1 MITRYSRPEMRA
13 IWTDEN
19 KLKLWLQIEL
29 LASEALV
36 KEGVVP
42 KKDFKRIKA
51 GCDKW
56 FADLPGLVARQREL
70 EKTLNHDVIGF
81 TTAVAEMIDSGSAP
95 ASGAVADA
103 LVGNTGDA
111 HAWSKVQKPSAR
123 ARTAAAGAAALP
135 SPSRWFHFG
144 LTSSDVGDTCYAVQ
158 MQQSA
163 DILIADVKVLLPV
176 IARRAKEHKFTP
188 CMGRSHGIHGE
199 PTTFGLKMALMHD
212 EFTRALRRL
221 QTVRDV
227 VGVGKISGAVG
238 TSAHL
243 SPRVEAYVCK
253 KLGLRPAP
261 IATQVVQRDIHAEFQ
276 LAMALVGAS
285 IERWAVEFRHLQR
298 TEVLEAE
305 EPFTKGQKGSSA
317 MPHKRNP
324 ITWERLTGLARVLR
338 GNAVAALENVA
349 LWHERDISHSSV
361 ERIIFPDSCTL
372 LDYMFGLLTR
382 LMDGLVA
389 YPANM
394 KKNLGLSLG
403 MWNSQTVLLA
413 LIKKGLT
420 REAAYKLV
428 QDAAMKT
435 WEVKHA
441 GRDDADFVE
450 VLKATPE
457 VAKHFKK
464 GELEALCSLDFHFK
478 EVNNRFKKLE
488 L

>member
-19 KLKLWLQIEL
+19 KLRLWLQIEL

-36 KEGVVP
+36 RERVVP
-42 KKDFKRIKA
+42 RTDFAKMKRGA
-51 GCDKW
+51 DKW
-56 FADLPGLVARQREL
+56 FANLPGLVVRQKEL

-81 TTAVAEMIDSGSAP
+81 TTAVAEKIND
-95 ASGAVADA
+95 
-103 LVGNTGDA
+103 
-111 HAWSKVQKPSAR
+111 R
-123 ARTAAAGAAALP
+123 A
-135 SPSRWFHFG
+135 SRWFHFG
-144 LTSSDVGDTCYAVQ
+144 LTSSDVVDTTFAVQ
-158 MQQSA
+158 MVQSA
-163 DILIADVKVLLPV
+163 DLLIADARMLRKS
-176 IARRAKEHKFTP
+176 IAKQARQYKFTP
-188 CMGRSHGIHGE
+188 SIGRSHGIHAE
-199 PTTFGLKMALMHD
+199 PTTFGLKLALMYD
-212 EFTRALRRL
+212 EFGRALERL
-221 QTVRDV
+221 ERVRETAA
-227 VGVGKISGAVG
+227 VGKLSGAVG

-243 SPRVEAYVCK
+243 APRVEATVCK
-253 KLGLRPAP
+253 QLGLRPAP
-261 IATQVVQRDIHAEFQ
+261 IATQVIQRDIHAEFMTT
-276 LAMALVGAS
+276 LALVGAS
-285 IERWAVEFRHLQR
+285 MERWAVEFRHLQR

-372 LDYMFGLLTR
+372 LDYMFGLLIR
-382 LMDGLVA
+382 LMDGLAV
-389 YPANM
+389 YPENM

-420 REAAYKLV
+420 REQAYQLV

-441 GRDDADFVE
+441 GRDDADFVK
-450 VLKATPE
+450 VLKADPA
-457 VAKHFKK
+457 VAKHFKT
-464 GELEALCSLDFHFK
+464 GELEKLCSLDFHFK
-478 EVNNRFKKLE
+478 EVKNRFKKLG

>member
-1 MITRYSRPEMRA
+1 MITRYSRPQMRA

-19 KLKLWLQIEL
+19 KLRLWLQIEL
-29 LASEALV
+29 LAGEALV
-36 KEGVVP
+36 QEGVVP
-42 KKDFKRIKA
+42 HADFAKIKRGA
-51 GCDKW
+51 ERW
-56 FADLPGLVARQREL
+56 FADLPGLVTRQKEL

-81 TTAVAEMIDSGSAP
+81 TTAVAEKIHD
-95 ASGAVADA
+95 
-103 LVGNTGDA
+103 
-111 HAWSKVQKPSAR
+111 R
-123 ARTAAAGAAALP
+123 A
-135 SPSRWFHFG
+135 SRWFHFG
-144 LTSSDVGDTCYAVQ
+144 LTSSDIIDTAFAVQ
-158 MQQSA
+158 MKQSA
-163 DILIADVKVLLPV
+163 DILIADVKTLRTA
-176 IARRAKEHKFTP
+176 IARQARRYKFTP
-188 CMGRSHGIHGE
+188 CIGRSHGIHAE
-199 PTTFGLKMALMHD
+199 PTTFGLKLALMYD
-212 EFTRALRRL
+212 EFGRARARL
-221 QTVRDV
+221 EHVRETVA
-227 VGVGKISGAVG
+227 VGKLSGAVG

-253 KLGLRPAP
+253 KLGLRSAP
-261 IATQVVQRDIHAEFQ
+261 IATQVVQRDIHAEFMTT
-276 LAMALVGAS
+276 LALVGAS

-338 GNAVAALENVA
+338 GNAIAALENVA

-361 ERIIFPDSCTL
+361 ERIIFPDSCSL
-372 LDYMFGLLTR
+372 LDYMFGLLTC
-382 LMDGLVA
+382 LMDGLAV
-389 YPANM
+389 YPENM
-394 KKNLGLSLG
+394 KRNLGLSLG

-450 VLKATPE
+450 QLKSDPA
-457 VAKHFKK
+457 VAKHFKP
-464 GELEALCSLDFHFK
+464 GELERLCSLDFHFK
-478 EVNNRFKKLE
+478 EVNSRFRKLG

>member
-1 MITRYSRPEMRA
+1 MILRYSRPEMRA

-19 KLKLWLQIEL
+19 KLRIWLQIEL

-36 KEGVVP
+36 KEGIVP
-42 KKDFKRIKA
+42 KADFAKMKRGAAK
-51 GCDKW
+51 C
-56 FADLPGLVARQREL
+56 FADTKALTERAKEL

-81 TTAVAEMIDSGSAP
+81 TTAVAEQIND
-95 ASGAVADA
+95 
-103 LVGNTGDA
+103 
-111 HAWSKVQKPSAR
+111 R
-123 ARTAAAGAAALP
+123 A
-135 SPSRWFHFG
+135 SRWLHFG
-144 LTSSDVGDTCYAVQ
+144 LTSSDIVDTCFAVQ
-158 MQQSA
+158 MVQSA
-163 DILIADVKVLLPV
+163 DLLIADVKKLLPI

-188 CMGRSHGIHGE
+188 CIGRSHGIHGE

-212 EFTRALRRL
+212 EFGRALERL
-221 QTVRDV
+221 ERARQV
-227 VGVGKISGAVG
+227 VAIGKLSGAVG
-238 TSAHL
+238 TNAHL
-243 SPRVEAYVCK
+243 SPGVENFVCK
-253 KLGLRPAP
+253 QLGLTPAP
-261 IATQVVQRDIHAEFQ
+261 IATQVVQRDLHAEFMNT
-276 LAMALVGAS
+276 LALIGAS
-285 IERWAVEFRHLQR
+285 MERWAVEFRHLQR

-305 EPFTKGQKGSSA
+305 EAFTVGQKGSSA

-361 ERIIFPDSCTL
+361 ERIVFPDSCTL

-382 LMDGLVA
+382 LMNGLVV

-420 REAAYKLV
+420 REDAYAIV
-428 QDAAMKT
+428 QRNAMKT

-441 GRDDADFVE
+441 GRDDADFLE
-450 VLKATPE
+450 VLKADPD

-464 GELEALCSLDFHFK
+464 GELEKLCSLDFHFK
-478 EVNNRFKKLE
+478 EVNNRFRKLK